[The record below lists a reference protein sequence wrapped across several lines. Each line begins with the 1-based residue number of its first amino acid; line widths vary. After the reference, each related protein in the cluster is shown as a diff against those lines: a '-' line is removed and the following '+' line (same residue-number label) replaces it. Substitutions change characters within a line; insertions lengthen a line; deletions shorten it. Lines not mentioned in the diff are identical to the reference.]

1 MKSKEIFNHMFNALG
16 VSTAEADPVNGATAI
31 RIKELSERDRRRLLM
46 HFLSLDNDD
55 RLLRFGS
62 QLPDELITRYVQKLD
77 FGRDVIFGV
86 HDDSFRLIGVGHLG
100 FAPREQVPALADVTT
115 KERIAELGVSVLPA
129 ARGLGVGS
137 RLFER
142 AAIHCRNADVDTLMM
157 HCLGSNQA
165 MIHIARKAGMQI
177 QRAYGEADAYLSLS
191 PASPGS
197 MLREAVQEQV
207 ATLDYAYKANNRAAA
222 KFLRKIG
229 GSKSDDNKK

>member
-1 MKSKEIFNHMFNALG
+1 MNSKEIFTHMFGALG
-16 VSTAEADPVNGATAI
+16 AAGQVGDGLGGGPTV

-77 FGRDVIFGV
+77 FNRDVLFGV
-86 HDDSFRLIGVGHLG
+86 HDDLFKLVGVGHLG
-100 FAPREQVPALADVTT
+100 FSPREEVPALAHVTT
-115 KERIAELGVSVLPA
+115 KERIAELGVSVLPS
-129 ARGLGVGS
+129 ARGMGVGT

-165 MIHIARKAGMQI
+165 MIHIAKKAGMEI
-177 QRAYGEADAYLSLS
+177 HRAYGEADAYLRLT

-207 ATLDYAYKANNRAAA
+207 ATLDYAYKANNRAAT

-229 GSKSDDNKK
+229 VSKDSAEKK

>member
-1 MKSKEIFNHMFNALG
+1 MKSNKVFDNMFN
-16 VSTAEADPVNGATAI
+16 VSTPHGTDAEPVHGTAI
-31 RIKELSERDRRRLLM
+31 RIKELSERDRRRILM
-46 HFLSLDNDD
+46 HFLSLDNED

-62 QLPDELITRYVQKLD
+62 QLPDELVTRYVQRLD
-77 FGRDVIFGV
+77 FGRDAVFGV

-100 FAPREQVPALADVTT
+100 FAPRTEVPALADVTT
-115 KERIAELGVSVLPA
+115 KEKIAELGVSVLPA
-129 ARGLGVGS
+129 ARGLGVGT

-157 HCLGSNQA
+157 HCLASNQA

-207 ATLDYAYKANNRAAA
+207 ATLDYAYKANNRAAV
-222 KFLRKIG
+222 KLLRRIG
-229 GSKSDDNKK
+229 VNKSDSSKK

>member
-1 MKSKEIFNHMFNALG
+1 MKSNQIFAPMFNGSATSG
-16 VSTAEADPVNGATAI
+16 PEGDPANGGSAI
-31 RIKELSERDRRRLLM
+31 RIKELSERDRRRILM

-62 QLPDELITRYVQKLD
+62 QLPDELITRYVQRLD
-77 FGRDVIFGV
+77 FGRDAVFGV

-100 FAPREQVPALADVTT
+100 FAPRAEVPALAEFTT

-129 ARGLGVGS
+129 ARGLGVGT

-157 HCLGSNQA
+157 HCLASNQA
-165 MIHIARKAGMQI
+165 MIHIAKKAGMQI

-207 ATLDYAYKANNRAAA
+207 ATLDYAFKANNRAAV
-222 KFLRKIG
+222 KLLRKIG
-229 GSKSDDNKK
+229 VAKTDSSKK